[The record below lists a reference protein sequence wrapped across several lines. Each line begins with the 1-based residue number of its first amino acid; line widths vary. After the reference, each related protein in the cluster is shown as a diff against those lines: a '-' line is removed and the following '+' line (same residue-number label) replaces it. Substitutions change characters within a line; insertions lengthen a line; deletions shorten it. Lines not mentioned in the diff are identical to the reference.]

1 MRSREPGG
9 RLRRRRCHLRRL
21 HLLAAVGR
29 ALMESLPVFSEASM
43 FRRSLTAIVMIA
55 LTVAAMMALA
65 SADPAADEAAIRQ
78 RFQRWTADFNARD
91 AAGVCDLFAPDLVYS
106 IPEVV
111 QGTRQTL
118 CANLTTMLAR
128 SDITLHY
135 DNPDIHDIIVMG
147 DVAVVRLTWTLTT
160 EVNGVKDRT
169 TEEGMDIFRRQ
180 PDGRWSIARFVAF
193 TTRANR
199 LLR

>member
-1 MRSREPGG
+1 
-9 RLRRRRCHLRRL
+9 
-21 HLLAAVGR
+21 LLAAVDH
-29 ALMESLPVFSEASM
+29 AFMEPLPVLSSEASM
-43 FRRSLTAIVMIA
+43 FRRSLTAIVTIA
-55 LTVAAMMALA
+55 LTVAAMMAA
-65 SADPAADEAAIRQ
+65 PSADPAADEAAIRQ
-78 RFQRWTADFNARD
+78 RFQRWTADFNGRD
-91 AAGVCDLFAPDLVYS
+91 ATGVCDLFAPDLVYS

-111 QGTRQTL
+111 QGTRETL
-118 CANLTTMLAR
+118 CANLATMLAR
-128 SDITLHY
+128 SDITLRY

>member
-1 MRSREPGG
+1 VAELAPP
-9 RLRRRRCHLRRL
+9 L
-21 HLLAAVGR
+21 LLAAVDH
-29 ALMESLPVFSEASM
+29 AFMAPLPVLSPEASM
-43 FRRSLTAIVMIA
+43 VRRSLTAIVTIA
-55 LTVAAMMALA
+55 STVTAMMAAA

-91 AAGVCDLFAPDLVYS
+91 AGRVCDLFAPDLVYS

-118 CANLTTMLAR
+118 CANLAAMLAR

-135 DNPDIHDIIVMG
+135 DSPDIHDIIVMG

>member
-1 MRSREPGG
+1 M
-9 RLRRRRCHLRRL
+9 
-21 HLLAAVGR
+21 V
-29 ALMESLPVFSEASM
+29 
-43 FRRSLTAIVMIA
+43 RRSLTAIVTIA
-55 LTVAAMMALA
+55 LTVAAMTAAA

-91 AAGVCDLFAPDLVYS
+91 AGAVCDLFAPDLVYS

-111 QGTRQTL
+111 GGTRQTL
-118 CANLTTMLAR
+118 CANLAAMLAR

-135 DNPDIHDIIVMG
+135 DTPDIHDLIVMG
-147 DVAVVRLTWTLTT
+147 DVAVRLTWTLTT
-160 EVNGVKDRT
+160 EVNGLKDRT

>member
-1 MRSREPGG
+1 M
-9 RLRRRRCHLRRL
+9 
-21 HLLAAVGR
+21 V
-29 ALMESLPVFSEASM
+29 
-43 FRRSLTAIVMIA
+43 RRSLAAIVTIA
-55 LTVAAMMALA
+55 LTVAATMAAA

-111 QGTRQTL
+111 NGTRQTL
-118 CANLTTMLAR
+118 CANLATMLAR

-160 EVNGVKDRT
+160 E
-169 TEEGMDIFRRQ
+169 EGMDLFRRQ

>member
-1 MRSREPGG
+1 
-9 RLRRRRCHLRRL
+9 
-21 HLLAAVGR
+21 
-29 ALMESLPVFSEASM
+29 M
-43 FRRSLTAIVMIA
+43 FRRSLTAIVTIA
-55 LTVAAMMALA
+55 LTVAAMMAPA

-118 CANLTTMLAR
+118 CANLATMLAR

-147 DVAVVRLTWTLTT
+147 DVAVVRLTWTLTN